1 MIRTPVMS
9 AEEGVQVF
17 VDTTGRRKRLLAVAG
32 VLVALF
38 AALYMGVV
46 GASVVQ
52 ASDSALTAR
61 ATVSTSATVG
71 ASATATATATAAASS
86 ASG

>member
-1 MIRTPVMS
+1 MIRTPVMP
-9 AEEGVQVF
+9 AEEGAQVF

-32 VLVALF
+32 FLVALF

-52 ASDSALTAR
+52 ASDSALTAK
-61 ATVSTSATVG
+61 ATVSTSATV
-71 ASATATATATAAASS
+71 AASS